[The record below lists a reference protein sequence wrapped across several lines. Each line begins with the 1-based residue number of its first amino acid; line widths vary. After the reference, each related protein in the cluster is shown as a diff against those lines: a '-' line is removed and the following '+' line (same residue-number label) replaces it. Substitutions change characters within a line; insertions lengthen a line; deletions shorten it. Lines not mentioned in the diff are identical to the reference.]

1 LAEVEYGSVSHK
13 GNLVRSLSYEAG
25 PMWHRKREEK
35 SEGEESEA
43 GAAVK
48 VE

>member
-1 LAEVEYGSVSHK
+1 
-13 GNLVRSLSYEAG
+13 
-25 PMWHRKREEK
+25 MWHRKREEK